1 MNDFP
6 SEWDIMDFRTHFRKR
21 HLGQFSSINQARR
34 NFFQKRSGEKT
45 IREER
50 VNILE
55 QKVFQLWLCTLL
67 LLRQFFQFQYQ
78 DAQTFLISTF
88 SICWFGFS
96 THDFILYE
104 WNFWGILKNNAIQAF
119 PVEFMCVKYSK
130 VVKKKKVFLQTKCWW
145 QDRETENKWLRMWG
159 DHTGNDNTI
168 KSLNLKKWNNISV
181 TLSAINCVHFT
192 GSFLHGNLWVYR
204 SSHWHEHI
212 RQTRP
217 ILRMVL
223 AKNNHFWDFFVCH
236 HDVLKMALSAEKRLV
251 ATVCWFD
258 KK

>member
-6 SEWDIMDFRTHFRKR
+6 SEWDFMDFRTHFGKR
-21 HLGQFSSINQARR
+21 HVGQFSSINQARW

-50 VNILE
+50 VNILG

-96 THDFILYE
+96 THNFILYE
-104 WNFWGILKNNAIQAF
+104 WNFWGILKNNAIRAF

-130 VVKKKKVFLQTKCWW
+130 GVKKKVFLQTKCWW

-168 KSLNLKKWNNISV
+168 KSLNWKKMEQHFSDTFCNKLCTFHREFFAWESLSLSFI
-181 TLSAINCVHFT
+181 TLTWAH
-192 GSFLHGNLWVYR
+192 
-204 SSHWHEHI
+204 
-212 RQTRP
+212 QTDSP
-217 ILRMVL
+217 NTSNG
-223 AKNNHFWDFFVCH
+223 ACQK
-236 HDVLKMALSAEKRLV
+236 
-251 ATVCWFD
+251 
-258 KK
+258 